1 MKRLLVISIMF
12 CAVSNTAFAMGY
24 DPGAINQQYV
34 RDLRTH
40 EAITRARTKAN
51 NAIVTTKT
59 QPKTEEQIVAS
70 DIKSIKFVNNVSI
83 PSSQLEYI
91 VKDKIGLPMTNENIS
106 AIRKD
111 VMRYYQNQGF
121 FSAIVMMTS
130 QDTANGELVFD
141 VKEGGRNSIQIEY

>member
-1 MKRLLVISIMF
+1 MKKLLVGLLMV
-12 CAVSNTAFAMGY
+12 CAVTNTVYAMGY
-24 DPGAINQQYV
+24 DAGSLSQQYV

-40 EAITRARTKAN
+40 EAITRARAKTN
-51 NAIVTTKT
+51 NAIVSTKT
-59 QPKTEEQIVAS
+59 QPKTQEQIVAS

>member
-1 MKRLLVISIMF
+1 MKKFIVIFIMF
-12 CAVSNTAFAMGY
+12 CLVSNTVYAMGY
-24 DPGAINQQYV
+24 DAGTLNQQYV

-40 EAITRARTKAN
+40 EAVTRARTKSN
-51 NAIVTTKT
+51 NAIVSTKT
-59 QPKTEEQIVAS
+59 QPKTQEQIVAS

-91 VKDKIGLPMTNENIS
+91 VKDKINQPMTNENIS

-121 FSAIVMMTS
+121 FSAIVMMTA
-130 QDTANGELVFD
+130 QDTAAGELVFD